1 MLSQPLPNLAA
12 WTDYF
17 RQADIPV
24 LPTTAAELDMLRKV
38 EDERGSVDAQILS
51 HCIVADPLMTLK
63 VLIECSKHRSASRVT
78 DAETVTAAIV
88 LMGIGPFFRAFETL
102 PILSERLAGQPQ
114 ALMGLQ
120 RVLRR
125 SFRAANMALS
135 FAIHRM
141 DEDAAVIQSA
151 ALIHDFA
158 EMLMWCHAPA
168 LALRMAQMQQQDH
181 SARSSAVQKAVLGIE
196 LVDLEQAL
204 MKAWHLPELLTRATD
219 DKHAEHPQVRTVML
233 ATRIA
238 RHTQD
243 GWNTPWA
250 QAALP
255 DDIAAVADLLN
266 LSHASAQSKLQELD
280 A

>member
-1 MLSQPLPNLAA
+1 MLSQPLPNLTA
-12 WTDYF
+12 WTEYF
-17 RQADIPV
+17 RNADIPV
-24 LPTTAAELDMLRKV
+24 LPTTAEELAMLRV
-38 EDERGSVDAQILS
+38 AEEERGNVDAQILAQ
-51 HCIVADPLMTLK
+51 CIAADPLMTLK
-63 VLIECSKHRSASRVT
+63 VLIECARRRTASRIT

-88 LMGIGPFFRAFETL
+88 LMGISPFFRAFEKL
-102 PILSERLAGQPQ
+102 PTLSEHLAGQPQ

-125 SFRAANMALS
+125 SFRAANLALG
-135 FAIHRM
+135 FAVHRM

-158 EMLMWCHAPA
+158 EMLLWCHAPA
-168 LALRMAQMQQQDH
+168 LALRISQIQQQDH
-181 SARSSAVQKAVLGIE
+181 AARSSVVQKTVLGIE
-196 LVDLEQAL
+196 LCDLEQAL

-219 DKHAEHPQVRTVML
+219 DKHADHPQVKTVML

-255 DDIAAVADLLN
+255 DDIAAVAELLN
-266 LSHASAQSKLQELD
+266 LSTTAAQSKLLELEG
-280 A
+280 

>member
-12 WTDYF
+12 WTEYF
-17 RQADIPV
+17 RKADIPV
-24 LPTTAAELDMLRKV
+24 LPTTAEELAMLRQA
-38 EDERGSVDAQILS
+38 EEERGNIDAQSLA
-51 HCIVADPLMTLK
+51 HCTAADPLMTLK
-63 VLIECSKHRSASRVT
+63 VFIECARHRSASRVT

-88 LMGIGPFFRAFETL
+88 LMGIGPFFHAFETL
-102 PILSERLAGQPQ
+102 PTLSERLAGQPQ

-120 RVLRR
+120 RVLKR
-125 SFRAANMALS
+125 SFRAANLALG

-181 SARSSAVQKAVLGIE
+181 SARSSAVQKSVLGIE
-196 LVDLEQAL
+196 LADLEQSL
-204 MKAWHLPELLTRATD
+204 MKAWRLPELLTRATD
-219 DKHAEHPQVRTVML
+219 DKRADHPQVKTVML

-255 DDIAAVADLLN
+255 DDVAAVAELLN
-266 LSHASAQSKLQELD
+266 LSHTAAHSKLLELD
-280 A
+280 G

>member
-12 WTDYF
+12 WTEYF
-17 RQADIPV
+17 RKADIPV
-24 LPTTAAELDMLRKV
+24 LPTTAEELDMLRKA
-38 EDERGSVDAQILS
+38 EDERGNVDAQILAQ
-51 HCIVADPLMTLK
+51 CIAADPLMTLK
-63 VLIECSKHRSASRVT
+63 VLIECAKHRSASRVT

-102 PILSERLAGQPQ
+102 PTLSDRLAGQPQ

-125 SFRAANMALS
+125 SFRSANLALG

-158 EMLMWCHAPA
+158 EMLLWCHAPA
-168 LALRMAQMQQQDH
+168 LALRMSQMQQQDH
-181 SARSSAVQKAVLGIE
+181 SARSSVVQKTVLGID

-204 MKAWHLPELLTRATD
+204 MKAWHLPELLTRVTD
-219 DKHAEHPQVRTVML
+219 DKHADHPQVKTVML

-238 RHTQD
+238 RHTQE

-266 LSHASAQSKLQELD
+266 LSNAAAQSKLLELD
-280 A
+280 G

>member
-1 MLSQPLPNLAA
+1 MLSQPLPHLNA
-12 WTDYF
+12 WTEYF
-17 RQADIPV
+17 RKAAIPV
-24 LPTTAAELDMLRKV
+24 LPTTAAEIAMLRV
-38 EDERGSVDAQILS
+38 AEEERGNVDAQILAHS
-51 HCIVADPLMTLK
+51 IAADPLMTLK

-88 LMGIGPFFRAFETL
+88 LMGIGPFFRAFDPLPTL
-102 PILSERLAGQPQ
+102 NEHLAGQPH

-125 SFRAANMALS
+125 SFRAANLALG
-135 FAIHRM
+135 FAVHRM

-158 EMLMWCHAPA
+158 EMLLWCHAPA
-168 LALRMAQMQQQDH
+168 LALRIAQIQHQDH
-181 SARSSAVQKAVLGIE
+181 AARSATVQQSVLGIE
-196 LVDLEQAL
+196 LSDLEQAL
-204 MKAWHLPELLTRATD
+204 MKAWRLPELLRRTTD
-219 DKHAEHPQVRTVML
+219 DKHADHPQVKSVML

-243 GWNTPWA
+243 GWTTPWA

-255 DDIAAVADLLN
+255 DDITAVAELLN
-266 LSHASAQSKLQELD
+266 LSTDATLRKLQEIEG
-280 A
+280 